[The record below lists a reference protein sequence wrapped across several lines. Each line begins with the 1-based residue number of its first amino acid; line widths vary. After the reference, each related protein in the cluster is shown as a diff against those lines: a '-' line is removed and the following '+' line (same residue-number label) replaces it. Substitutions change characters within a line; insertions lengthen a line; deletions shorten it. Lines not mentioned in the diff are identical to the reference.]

1 MLKTGIQTLE
11 EYRSDGRKA
20 KELRKMNIKFGI
32 DNSVDGSSSLKI
44 GLNEVICLI
53 KGPYPVILII

>member
-20 KELRKMNIKFGI
+20 KELRKMNIKFRI

-44 GLNEVICLI
+44 VLNEVICLI